1 VSPLKWVLLI
11 CGAAVIVGY
20 TVWWYRTREEPV
32 AGLAPA
38 AALRAAALLLGWLIL
53 LNPAIPVTGQEVS
66 GRVVAFLDA
75 SFSMTKSGAPDGS
88 TVWSAALDSVTRF
101 ERVWLFGGSTP
112 RHVSSDSLPAT
123 PLYPES
129 RLTPALRT
137 AASAG
142 ARRAV
147 VFSDARIADAAEW
160 LEVAR
165 RQGISFSVVRMGSSY
180 PEVGIATLTATSW
193 AEVGD
198 TVEVRV
204 ELLAAALEGELVRLE
219 VVDDG
224 GRVRASGWAALPEA
238 GRYTPLRLRFPAR
251 GPTGYQ
257 RHTVR
262 LTLDSPD
269 PEPRDDQRVF
279 YVRVTERPAGPVLIS
294 LRPDWEPSF
303 LLPNLDRLS
312 DAPATAYLSI
322 AQGLVSSDDYRAVP
336 LSTVQRRVRGAPL
349 LVLHGYGAEAPSW
362 AQTLADQAERLLVI
376 SAGTRAFELPAW
388 GIRVGAPAP
397 GEWYA
402 ASDPL
407 PSPLALDLGGVSV
420 EELAP
425 LLRVRAVE
433 GRRAW
438 VALSMRRFR
447 RGDPLP
453 AIVAGSARAR
463 RWAVATAEGYWRWAS
478 RPGTG
483 RQVYRALW
491 TGVAGWLLDGRSDGA
506 IAVEPRQRVVEHGE
520 ALRWRAPQRVDSLVV
535 ELSASD
541 SGALWRGVAAAADS
555 LATAAPP
562 GRYRYVARAYREGRV
577 AASAQGPVEVE
588 EFSRELLPGAP
599 VAEPLTAETPA
610 AVRGSA
616 DGSRRLATSGWPY
629 LILIAL
635 LCGEWAVR
643 RRRGLR

>member
-1 VSPLKWVLLI
+1 MSPLKWILLI
-11 CGAAVIVGY
+11 CGAAVILVY

-38 AALRAAALLLGWLIL
+38 AALRAAALLLAWLIL

-66 GRVVAFLDA
+66 GGVVAFLDA
-75 SFSMTKSGAPDGS
+75 SFSMTRPGAPDGPS
-88 TVWSAALDSVTRF
+88 VWSAALDSVARF
-101 ERVWLFGGSTP
+101 EQVWLFGGSTP
-112 RHVSSDSLPAT
+112 RYVSSDSLPAA

-129 RLTPALRT
+129 RLAPALRA

-142 ARRAV
+142 ARQTL
-147 VFSDARIADAAEW
+147 VFSDARIADAAGS

-165 RQGISFSVVRMGSSY
+165 RQGISFSVVRMGSSF
-180 PEVGIATLTATSW
+180 PEAGIAALTATPW

-198 TVEVRV
+198 TAEVGV
-204 ELLAAALEGELVRLE
+204 ELLAAALEGGVVRLE

-224 GRVRASGWAALPEA
+224 GRVRATGWATLPEA
-238 GRYTPLRLRFPAR
+238 GRYTPLRLRFPVR

-257 RHTVR
+257 RYTVR

-269 PEPRDDQRVF
+269 PEPRDDRRVF
-279 YVRVTERPAGPVLIS
+279 YIRVTERPAGPVLIS

-322 AQGLVSSDDYRAVP
+322 AEGLVSSDDYRAVP

-362 AQTLADQAERLLVI
+362 AQTLADHAERLLVM
-376 SAGTRAFELPAW
+376 SAGTRAFELPGW

-402 ASDPL
+402 ASDPP
-407 PSPLALDLGGVSV
+407 PSPMALDLAAVSV
-420 EELAP
+420 DELSP

-433 GRRAW
+433 GRRTW
-438 VALSMRRFR
+438 VALSVRRFR
-447 RGDPLP
+447 RGEPLP
-453 AIVAGSARAR
+453 AIVAGSAGAR

-478 RPGTG
+478 RPGAG
-483 RQVYRALW
+483 RQLYRALW

-506 IAVEPRQRVVEHGE
+506 VGVEPRQRVVENGE
-520 ALRWRAPQRVDSLVV
+520 PLQWRAPERVDSLVV

-541 SGALWRGVAAAADS
+541 SGLLWRGVAAAADS
-555 LATAAPP
+555 LVTAAPP
-562 GRYRYVARAYREGRV
+562 GRYRYVARGYREGRV

-588 EFSRELLPGAP
+588 EFSRELLPGAA
-599 VAEPLTAETPA
+599 VAESLTAVTPA
-610 AVRGSA
+610 PVQRSA
-616 DGSRRLATSGWPY
+616 DGSRRLANSGWPY

-635 LCGEWAVR
+635 FCGEWAVR